1 MQLYVDGLNDNDVG
15 KFREAFHEDV
25 WIFYVDADGK
35 LTKNSSSAT
44 IRRVLDRFGDV
55 KAMLHGVSVALWG
68 ASADSVHPADG

>member
-35 LTKNSSSAT
+35 LTKNLAPQPYAASS
-44 IRRVLDRFGDV
+44 I
-55 KAMLHGVSVALWG
+55 
-68 ASADSVHPADG
+68 ASAM